1 MTQAVD
7 FEMLAMAQVDCLDA
21 PSPSEC
27 HGQICGLLCGDAAR
41 DRIEAL
47 VDQWACDGQGRIDQD
62 VVDLLRRLV
71 IESQTALSGIELD
84 FALLLPDDAAPLEA
98 RVGGLSEW
106 TQGFLYGLI
115 EAGMDWADAPDP
127 LREVITDFAE
137 IARLRG
143 AGLTDEE
150 DEQAYAE
157 LVEYVRVGALLM
169 YAERVRLRDV
179 GGGDPA

>member
-7 FEMLAMAQVDCLDA
+7 FEMHAMAQMGCLDA

-47 VDQWACDGQGRIDQD
+47 VDRWACDGQERVDRD
-62 VVDLLRRLV
+62 VVRLLRGL
-71 IESQTALSGIELD
+71 ITESQTALSGIELD
-84 FALLLPDDAAPLEA
+84 FALLVPDDAAPLEV
-98 RVGGLSEW
+98 RVGGLAEW

-115 EAGMDWADAPDP
+115 EAGTDWADAPDP

-143 AGLTDEE
+143 AGLMDEE

-157 LVEYVRVGALLM
+157 LVEYVRMGALLM
-169 YAERVRLRDV
+169 YAERVRLRDA
-179 GGGDPA
+179 GAGDPA